1 MTTKIIS
8 TYIAA
13 GYSLAAKYSLLDI
26 TTTGGVAG
34 YGVKLGAAATVENSA
49 FIRGTGSANGV
60 SAYAAATI
68 INGSADEEQAAIRGY
83 SGVFAPDAPAT
94 VTNFGTILGQGAF
107 GNGVFIV
114 DGGAVTNGASND
126 TQAEIHSYTS
136 GVVADAAAKV
146 VNFGTLTGASGDGVY
161 LKVGGTVTNGST
173 TDFRA
178 VIAGA
183 NGIASASGAMTVVN
197 FRTIQ
202 AGGTKGDGID
212 LGGGGAI
219 TNGAAADTAAVIT
232 SVYDGIY
239 SQALT
244 TVTNFGAIASSMK
257 YGVYVRLAAP
267 ITNGSTTD
275 TRALIKGATGGLDIL
290 SGAATISNLGT
301 IEATT
306 SGAGV
311 AINGGKVTNGSA
323 ADDNAVI
330 LGVSIGVG
338 ALTAST
344 TITNFGV
351 INAPG
356 ATAVTGEAISLKAG
370 GTITNGSAVDTTALI
385 QGEGF
390 GVITTGLTKIANFA
404 TISGFHGAY
413 LSGGASVTN
422 GSAGDTAAVIVGYGA
437 LLIRDGVGTVSNFGS
452 VISYGDDFGV
462 ALFNQ
467 GVVTNGGA
475 TDTGALID
483 GGKAG
488 VLVDGDAGTVS
499 NFGTILADTD
509 SSPGA
514 SGVYINGGQVTNG
527 AAADKTATISGPYG
541 VFIGAGASATVTN
554 FGTIHGFGGTAVYL
568 SEADDVLNVEAGS
581 VFQGAIAG
589 GGGVLDLASGT
600 GTLSGLTSAG
610 NVTVTGSMAKTTFQN
625 FGSLEI
631 AAGASF
637 ADAGVAVIGAG
648 HTLSNAGTLT
658 LSAAVKNSGLIIAMA
673 GTLTVGGAVT
683 GAGKLAIVGGTADF
697 TSTFTEGVTFA
708 AGSTGVLELAHSQ
721 TYGGTI
727 AGYSKTGANKL
738 DLGDIAYV
746 KGTTIATFSGTATS
760 GTLTVTDGTHT
771 AKIKLTGDYRTSAFT
786 TSSDGHGGTLVVDP
800 TASATPPP
808 AHTPPSAPFVA
819 AMAGF
824 ASRGGS
830 AVIGDSTSEAA
841 PNRLATPR
849 HATF

>member
-34 YGVKLGAAATVENSA
+34 YGVKLGAAATIENNA

-68 INGSADEEQAAIRGY
+68 INGSADEQLAAIRGY
-83 SGVFAPDAPAT
+83 SGVFAPNAPAT

-126 TQAEIHSYTS
+126 TQAVIHSYTS
-136 GVVADAAAKV
+136 GVVADAAARI
-146 VNFGTLTGASGDGVY
+146 VNFGTLKGGSGDGLY

-178 VIAGA
+178 VITGA
-183 NGIASASGAMTVVN
+183 NGIVSAGGALTVTN

-202 AGGTKGDGID
+202 AFGTEGLGID
-212 LGGGGAI
+212 AGGGGAI
-219 TNGAAADTAAVIT
+219 TNGSTSDTTAVING
-232 SVYDGIY
+232 VYDGIY
-239 SQALT
+239 SLALT
-244 TVTNFGAIASSMK
+244 TVTNFGTVASAK
-257 YGVYVRLAAP
+257 RYGIYVRLAGP
-267 ITNGSTTD
+267 ITNGSTLD
-275 TRALIKGATGGLDIL
+275 TRAIIKGATGGLDIL
-290 SGAATISNLGT
+290 SGAAAINNLGT
-301 IEATT
+301 IEATA

-311 AINGGKVTNGSA
+311 AINGGKVANGSA
-323 ADDNAVI
+323 SDDSAVI
-330 LGVSIGVG
+330 EGVSIGVG

-356 ATAVTGEAISLKAG
+356 ATAVTGEAVSLKAG
-370 GTITNGSAVDTTALI
+370 GTITNGSTADTTALI
-385 QGEGF
+385 EAEGF
-390 GVITTGLTKIANFA
+390 GVFTTGLTKIANFG

-422 GSAGDTAAVIVGYGA
+422 GSAADTAAVIVGYGA
-437 LLIRDGVGTVSNFGS
+437 LLIRDGVGTVSNLGS
-452 VISYGDDFGV
+452 IVSYGDDFGV

-467 GVVTNGGA
+467 GAVTNGGA
-475 TDTGALID
+475 TDIGALIE

-488 VLVDGDAGTVS
+488 VLIDGDAGTVT
-499 NFGTILADTD
+499 NFATILADTA

-514 SGVYINGGQVTNG
+514 SGVYINGGLVTNG
-527 AAADKTATISGPYG
+527 AATDKTATITGRYG

-581 VFQGAIAG
+581 VFQGAIVG
-589 GGGVLDLASGT
+589 GKGVLNLASGT

-625 FGSLEI
+625 FGALEI
-631 AAGASF
+631 SAGASC
-637 ADAGVAVIGAG
+637 ADAGVAIIGAG

-683 GAGKLAIVGGTADF
+683 GAGKLTIAGGTADF

-708 AGSTGVLELAHSQ
+708 AGSTGVLGLAHSQ

-727 AGYSKTGANKL
+727 AGFSKTGANAL

-771 AKIKLTGDYRTSAFT
+771 AKIKLTGDYRTSVFT

-800 TASATPPP
+800 KASAAPPP
-808 AHTPPSAPFVA
+808 THKPPSAPFVA

-824 ASRGGS
+824 GGAGGS
-830 AVIGDSTSEAA
+830 AVIEGPTSEAA
-841 PNRLATPR
+841 PTRLTAPR
-849 HATF
+849 HATL